1 MSKEIVQKGICVLH
15 QTEYKGSIIF
25 HEIKENSRRYCKI
38 IIDLE
43 GLPPGKRGF
52 HIHEKGNLLHGCAS
66 LCAHY
71 NPHNKTHG
79 GLNEKN
85 SHMGDLG
92 NIIVNKNG
100 KIKYS
105 LIANN
110 LRLTGKYSII
120 GRSVVI
126 HEDEDDLGKGDNED
140 SLITGNA
147 GKRIA
152 CGIIGYF

>member
-1 MSKEIVQKGICVLH
+1 MTKQIIQKGICVLH
-15 QTEYKGSIIF
+15 QTEFKGSIIF
-25 HEIKENSRRYCKI
+25 LEIKESDKKYCRI
-38 IIDLE
+38 NVDLE

-52 HIHEKGNLLHGCAS
+52 HIHEKGNLHDGCAS

-92 NIIVNKNG
+92 NINVNKNG
-100 KIKYS
+100 KVKCS

-110 LRLTGKYSII
+110 LRLTGKYSVI

-126 HEDEDDLGKGDNED
+126 HEDEDDLGKGDNKD
-140 SLITGNA
+140 SLKTGNA